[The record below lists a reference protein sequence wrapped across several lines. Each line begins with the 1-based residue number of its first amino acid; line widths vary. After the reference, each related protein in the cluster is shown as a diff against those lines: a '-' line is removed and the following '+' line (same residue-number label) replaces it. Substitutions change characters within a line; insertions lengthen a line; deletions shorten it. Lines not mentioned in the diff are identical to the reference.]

1 MQHNLLS
8 HFFQQELMDAAQTG
22 RIDVIDAVTE
32 SLRVRAAY
40 RFHTEESLPKRV
52 FLHEPRGQY
61 VGTFITPAPVRI

>member
-1 MQHNLLS
+1 MQHNLLP

-22 RIDVIDAVTE
+22 RIGVIDAVIE
-32 SLRVRAAY
+32 NLRARAAH

-61 VGTFITPAPVRI
+61 VGTFITPAPARI

>member
-1 MQHNLLS
+1 MQHNLLP
-8 HFFQQELMDAAQTG
+8 HFLQQELMDAAQTR

-61 VGTFITPAPVRI
+61 VGTFITPAPARI